1 MTIGFPTNTVVLIM
15 VAMIAAGAGAWLGV
29 ARGAR
34 IIIAEASARR
44 GWTWGVA
51 LVLAIW
57 LLART
62 GLALRSPGGA
72 LLGPGVSLAFLG
84 VGLLAGLLPLLI
96 SPTFR
101 QIVRAIPPTWL
112 VGVHAIRVG
121 GFLFL
126 ALLDMRLLPASFA
139 LAAGYGDIA
148 VGLLALALV
157 YALARRAP
165 YARALAFGWNG
176 LGLLD
181 FAVALATGFSVV
193 GSFAG
198 QVAAAGV
205 APGYLNY
212 VGIVPSFG
220 VPIYILLHIYS
231 LYQIVATQTHAAT
244 RRGDAASAT
253 AT

>member
-1 MTIGFPTNTVVLIM
+1 M
-15 VAMIAAGAGAWLGV
+15 
-29 ARGAR
+29 ARGVR
-34 IIIAEASARR
+34 IVIAEAPARR

-51 LVLAIW
+51 LVLAIL
-57 LLART
+57 LLARSA
-62 GLALRSPGGA
+62 LALRSPDGA
-72 LLGPGVSLAFLG
+72 LLGPGVSLAFLVG
-84 VGLLAGLLPLLI
+84 GLLIGLLPLAL

-101 QIVRAIPPTWL
+101 QIVRAIPPSWL
-112 VGVHAIRVG
+112 IGVHAIRVG

-139 LAAGYGDIA
+139 LPAGYGDIA

-165 YARALAFGWNG
+165 YARALTIGWNG

-181 FAVALATGFSVV
+181 FAIALAMGFSVV
-193 GSFAG
+193 GAFAG

-231 LYQIVATQTHAAT
+231 VYQIVGTQTHTTT

>member
-1 MTIGFPTNTVVLIM
+1 MTIGFPINTLLFIL
-15 VAMIAAGAGAWLGV
+15 VAMIAAGAGAWLSV

-34 IIIAEASARR
+34 IVIAEAPARR

-57 LLART
+57 LLARV
-62 GLALRSPGGA
+62 GLAFGSPGGA
-72 LLGPGVSLAFLG
+72 LLGPGVSLAFLIG
-84 VGLLAGLLPLLI
+84 GLLLGLIPLLI
-96 SPTFR
+96 SPAFR

-139 LAAGYGDIA
+139 LPAGYGDIA

-165 YARALAFGWNG
+165 YARALAFGWNA

-181 FAVALATGFSVV
+181 FAIALATGFSAV
-193 GSFAG
+193 GSFAS

-220 VPIYILLHIYS
+220 VPLYMLLHIYS
-231 LYQIVATQTHAAT
+231 VYQMVGTQTHAPA
-244 RRGDAASAT
+244 RRGAASAT
-253 AT
+253 P